1 MHLSPDDII
10 FWEYGFLKLNAT
22 IVFTW
27 GLMFVLVI
35 GSRAITRKLSIGLE
49 RARWQNLLEIVVI
62 AIHNQI
68 REVGLRQPRLYFA
81 FLGTLFVFIAV
92 ATLFTVIPGYDPPTG
107 SLSTTTGLA
116 ICVFI
121 AVPLYGIKEQGLGRY
136 LRSYLEPTP
145 IMLPF
150 NVISEFSRTL
160 ALAIRLFGNIMS
172 GTMILAILL
181 TVTPFIFPVVM
192 SALGLLTG
200 MLQAYIFSILAT
212 VYIAAATSSNTKDID
227 QDRDMA
233 APDESE
239 MEKPEA
245 GQ

>member
-1 MHLSPDDII
+1 M
-10 FWEYGFLKLNAT
+10 
-22 IVFTW
+22 
-27 GLMFVLVI
+27 
-35 GSRAITRKLSIGLE
+35 
-49 RARWQNLLEIVVI
+49 
-62 AIHNQI
+62 
-68 REVGLRQPRLYFA
+68 
-81 FLGTLFVFIAV
+81 
-92 ATLFTVIPGYDPPTG
+92 GYEPPTG
-107 SLSTTTGLA
+107 SLSTTTALA

-121 AVPLYGIKEQGLGRY
+121 AVPLYGIKEQGLGGY

-212 VYIAAATSSNTKDID
+212 VYIAAATSSFREDAE
-227 QDRDMA
+227 QDYDLDG
-233 APDESE
+233 PDDSE
-239 MEKPEA
+239 MKRPETR
-245 GQ
+245 